1 MTIVAV
7 AHINIPEYAPRP
19 LAERLHETKAS
30 YPSAIIT
37 SADRS
42 CLDNLVSYNTNALIQ
57 LALINRKPS
66 HSSPSFTLHFFFGLH
81 LTEQTMHCIPGR
93 INATQNNI
101 FFPEIKWQLQ

>member
-42 CLDNLVSYNTNALIQ
+42 CLDNLASYNAEC
-57 LALINRKPS
+57 INTVSSNKPQTKLQYS
-66 HSSPSFTLHFFFGLH
+66 TISAAKLGACSTVQRNISDQTGV
-81 LTEQTMHCIPGR
+81 EQ
-93 INATQNNI
+93 
-101 FFPEIKWQLQ
+101 

>member
-42 CLDNLVSYNTNALIQ
+42 CLDNLVSYNAECINTVSSNKPQTKPQ
-57 LALINRKPS
+57 LTQLYS
-66 HSSPSFTLHFFFGLH
+66 LHFFFEGLH
-81 LTEQTMHCIPGR
+81 LTEQTMHRIPGR
-93 INATQNNI
+93 INT
-101 FFPEIKWQLQ
+101 KRDKKKCS